1 MADLKS
7 PGPLISYRLLTSE
20 LATAKTPR
28 EAGNQTEVR
37 LGLESNRQR
46 LTRSDAE
53 GNQSG

>member
-7 PGPLISYRLLTSE
+7 PSPLISYRELTGE
-20 LATAKTPR
+20 LASDKTPR
-28 EAGNQTEVR
+28 EAGNQTAVR

-46 LTRSDAE
+46 LTRNDAE

>member
-7 PGPLISYRLLTSE
+7 PSPLISYRLLTGE

-28 EAGNQTEVR
+28 EAGNQTAVR
-37 LGLESNRQR
+37 LRLESNRQR
-46 LTRSDAE
+46 LTRNDAE